1 MLFREVSLDI
11 ESIETIHELDSD
23 HMPVLCKL
31 GQNAGAVSPTKSV
44 VDWHRLEVKLKALDP
59 QDLVDLPETI
69 ATFDDANRAIVSLRE
84 TITSAVTDSERTV
97 KLSGDRRFNFPPDLR
112 QVIRQKNAAK
122 RAFDRYRSES
132 NRTLLRRLQLEVKDR
147 ISEHR
152 HTTWDNLLE
161 DIEPS
166 HTAYWRLARSLK
178 ADPRESLPPLVRP
191 NSASVALDDSE
202 KAECLADNL
211 EQQCTPSR
219 EHTDTVHLTEVD
231 RVIETRAALP
241 PEGEPLNSVTPEEVQ
256 DIIKNLKP
264 KSAPGP
270 DNISNKILK
279 ALPGPL
285 ICLLATIYNTLLS
298 SCSFPDDWKEATVIG
313 IRKPNKPANQPSS
326 YRPISLLS
334 CLGKL
339 YERLLLNRL
348 NEHVFT
354 NGLLPAEQFGFRAR
368 HSCPDQLFRLTE
380 HILKGLN
387 HPKHISTGALFF
399 DIAKAFD
406 KVWHNGLLYK
416 LYTRKCQIGS
426 YTPSGPSCQTALFDI
441 ELKAPS
447 PQAAASRPAYHKA
460 PASHLCSLRSTR
472 AIYLKTPTSISR
484 FSRMTRRSF
493 IQTATLDY

>member
-23 HMPVLCKL
+23 HRPVLCKL
-31 GQNAGAVSPTKSV
+31 GQNAGAVPPTKSV
-44 VDWHRLEVKLKALDP
+44 VDWHRLEIKLKALDP

-69 ATFDDANRAIVSLRE
+69 ATFDDANRAIASFRE

-112 QVIRQKNAAK
+112 LLIRQKNAAK

-132 NRTLLRRLQLEVKDR
+132 NRTLLRRLQLKVKDR
-147 ISEHR
+147 SDE
-152 HTTWDNLLE
+152 
-161 DIEPS
+161 
-166 HTAYWRLARSLK
+166 
-178 ADPRESLPPLVRP
+178 DPRESLPPLVRP
-191 NSASVALDDSE
+191 NSASVAIDDSE

-219 EHTDTVHLTEVD
+219 ERTDSVHLTEVD

-285 ICLLATIYNTLLS
+285 LCLLATIFNTLLS
-298 SCSFPDDWKEATVIG
+298 SCSFPDDWKQATVIG

-339 YERLLLNRL
+339 YEQLLLNRVK
-348 NEHVFT
+348 EHVFS
-354 NGLLPAEQFGFRAR
+354 NGHLPTEQFGFRAR
-368 HSCPDQLFRLTE
+368 HSCPDQLYRLTE

-399 DIAKAFD
+399 DVAKAFD
-406 KVWHNGLLYK
+406 KVWHNDLLYK
-416 LYTRKCQIGS
+416 LYT
-426 YTPSGPSCQTALFDI
+426 
-441 ELKAPS
+441 LKVPD
-447 PQAAASRPAYHKA
+447 RLVH
-460 PASHLCSLRSTR
+460 TIR
-472 AIYLKTPTSISR
+472 AFLLN
-484 FSRMTRRSF
+484 RSF
-493 IQTATLDY
+493 RYRVEGTLSTSRRLTAGVPQGSCLSPLLFTLYTSDIPRDPHVNLALLLRPQPQSINDSTPKRCRPPRRLVPQMENRY